1 MVTDETLLG
10 GAGALIAALIGLVWT
25 DAKREVESVRKTMV
39 SQSEFQTYIVTTKES
54 IEGHLRAD
62 SKLHDEM
69 KLENLQQRED
79 IRRLFDLLREVQTK
93 NSDRHI
99 ELLTAINHIGAQNH
113 ADIIAAITAVA
124 TRKRAGD

>member
-69 KLENLQQRED
+69 KLENLQQLLHPARDARPNPRRRRTPWRE
-79 IRRLFDLLREVQTK
+79 LC
-93 NSDRHI
+93 
-99 ELLTAINHIGAQNH
+99 
-113 ADIIAAITAVA
+113 
-124 TRKRAGD
+124 